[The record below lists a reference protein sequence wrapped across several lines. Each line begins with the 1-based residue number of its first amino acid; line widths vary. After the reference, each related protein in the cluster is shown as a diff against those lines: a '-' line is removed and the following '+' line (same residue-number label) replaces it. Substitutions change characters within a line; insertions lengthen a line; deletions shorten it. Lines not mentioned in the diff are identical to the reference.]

1 VSSILITRSIS
12 LTFLRLETS
21 SRALRF
27 PSRKAK
33 ELKMEYPAGWLWVL
47 IGIGVIVLGAVIV
60 WNIQVQ
66 RQRRLSAPEK
76 REQNEVIKE
85 NYQKGG

>member
-1 VSSILITRSIS
+1 
-12 LTFLRLETS
+12 
-21 SRALRF
+21 
-27 PSRKAK
+27 
-33 ELKMEYPAGWLWVL
+33 MEYPAGWLWVL